1 MKKLAQVTVELRD
14 LIEKTDFELFDF
26 EYTFDDTTFKK
37 TIEEQVIY
45 YYYFSEIGQETPDRF
60 KHVFRTTWWRIIGYY
75 NELYNMT
82 LLDYNPL
89 VNYSMTEALEQLATS
104 DNSESSTSKTNVTGE
119 SKQDNKTTSDGNTKS
134 SDYPQQPIAGGDYLD
149 GEATTKNT
157 SNTNASNTSKDNSTS
172 EGDVS
177 SKGTTNTTYQKTVE
191 GITGT
196 SYQELIAK
204 QRDSIIR
211 IVPMI
216 INDLKPCFILVY

>member
-1 MKKLAQVTVELRD
+1 MAQVTLELRD
-14 LIEKTDFELFDF
+14 LLEKNNFELFNFD
-26 EYTFDDTTFKK
+26 YHFDDSVFKK
-37 TIEEQVIY
+37 TIEQQVID
-45 YYYFSEIGQETPDRF
+45 YYYFYEIGQPTVDKF
-60 KHVFRTTWWRIIGYY
+60 HHVFRTTWERIIGYY

-104 DNSESSTSKTNVTGE
+104 DNSETSNTKTNMSGE
-119 SKQDNKTTSDGNTKS
+119 SKQDNRTTSDGNTKS

-157 SNTNASNTSKDNSTS
+157 ANTNATNTSKDNSTS

-177 SKGTTNTTYQKTVE
+177 SKGTTNTTYQKTIE

-216 INDLKPCFILVY
+216 IDDLKPCFILVY